1 MIHVIASIKVK
12 PGKRAELIEIFK
24 NNVPNVLAEE
34 GCVEYAP
41 AVDTES
47 GIPIQAKDEH
57 VVTVIEKWETL
68 EALHAHLVAP
78 HMEQYKKDT
87 ADLTEGLTLS
97 VLEDA

>member
-1 MIHVIASIKVK
+1 MIHVIAAITIK
-12 PGKRAELIEIFK
+12 PGQRAAFLERFK

-41 AVDTES
+41 AVDVDS
-47 GIPIQAKDEH
+47 GIDVQTKDAN

-68 EALHAHLVAP
+68 AALRAHLAAP
-78 HMEQYKKDT
+78 HMARYREDT